1 MAPRVVIARQV
12 PAAGRGLV
20 ALAVGVNVVLGI
32 LPVAF
37 VLATSVVVGRV
48 PAAVEGGIG
57 SEAWDSLVVAFLAA
71 AAVFVAQQVV
81 STVQALSAS
90 S

>member
-1 MAPRVVIARQV
+1 MGSALGRHLISSRVWTQGVAPRVVIARQV

-20 ALAVGVNVVLGI
+20 ALVVGVNVVLGI

-48 PAAVEGGIG
+48 PDAVEG
-57 SEAWDSLVVAFLAA
+57 DRL
-71 AAVFVAQQVV
+71 
-81 STVQALSAS
+81 
-90 S
+90 